1 MEKMRM
7 EYTVIYNGQS
17 YDIPNYSIKISEKLE
32 EIELLNRGNQK
43 FRDKCKKMYDFIGEV
58 LTKQVTSELIG
69 KFEDSDPNTINILYL
84 EIVKSYNKPLADY
97 NESEVEKRINSDEL
111 EKMLELVKALPSI
124 EKLKES
130 NK

>member
-1 MEKMRM
+1 M

-43 FRDKCKKMYDFIGEV
+43 FRDKCKKMYDFIGEI
-58 LTKQVTSELIG
+58 LTKQIANELIG
-69 KFEDSDPNTINILYL
+69 KFEDSDPNSINILYL

-97 NESEVEKRINSDEL
+97 NDSEVEKRINSDEL

-124 EKLKES
+124 EKLKET

>member
-1 MEKMRM
+1 MRM

-43 FRDKCKKMYDFIGEV
+43 FRDKCKKMYDFIGEI
-58 LTKQVTSELIG
+58 LTKQIANELIG
-69 KFEDSDPNTINILYL
+69 KFEDSDPNSINILYL

-97 NESEVEKRINSDEL
+97 NDSEVEKRINSDEL

-124 EKLKES
+124 EKLKET

>member
-1 MEKMRM
+1 M

-58 LTKQVTSELIG
+58 LTKQVANELIG

-97 NESEVEKRINSDEL
+97 NESEVEKRMNSDEL

>member
-43 FRDKCKKMYDFIGEV
+43 FRDKCKKMYDFIGEI

-69 KFEDSDPNTINILYL
+69 KFEDSDPNAINILYL
-84 EIVKSYNKPLADY
+84 EIVKSYNKPLTDY
-97 NESEVEKRINSDEL
+97 NETEVEKRINSDEL
-111 EKMLELVKALPSI
+111 EKMLELIKALPSI
-124 EKLKES
+124 EKLKEL